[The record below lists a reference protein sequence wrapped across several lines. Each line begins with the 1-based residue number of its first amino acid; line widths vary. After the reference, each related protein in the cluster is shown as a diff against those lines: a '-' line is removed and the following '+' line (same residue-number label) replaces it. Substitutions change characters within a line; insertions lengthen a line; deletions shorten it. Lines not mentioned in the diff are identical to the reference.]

1 MALKTITAAMIF
13 KKKTR
18 CLIEISKKISPDKY
32 TLQFSF
38 CIFFRNIKE
47 FYVITKPQKLPS
59 RKGALLWVAGSISLN
74 LSIVRSSTADLQET
88 CILYSLQL
96 TKQKILTASAF
107 GKCLVGAEEVKWYSR
122 VGQMS
127 QGVICMCSFHLQL
140 CGDLSI
146 YSTTAKHSEGLFT
159 EEPFQKVLKHPLSP
173 LNYHFHTLS
182 QLSFLSL
189 LTLHQTQEQSKRT
202 ETQRQRIDP
211 SQILIWKGVEVQ
223 NLLLCTRTT
232 CIFCVRFS

>member
-1 MALKTITAAMIF
+1 MSSWQYLIKSLNCPIVHSRPPRDLYIILIAINQTKDFNRQSIREMFGWGWRSEMIF
-13 KKKTR
+13 QGWPDVTR
-18 CLIEISKKISPDKY
+18 GDMHVLVSSAALCGTCLFTAPQLS
-32 TLQFSF
+32 TL
-38 CIFFRNIKE
+38 K
-47 FYVITKPQKLPS
+47 
-59 RKGALLWVAGSISLN
+59 A
-74 LSIVRSSTADLQET
+74 
-88 CILYSLQL
+88 YSLRNPF
-96 TKQKILTASAF
+96 TK
-107 GKCLVGAEEVKWYSR
+107 CW
-122 VGQMS
+122 
-127 QGVICMCSFHLQL
+127 
-140 CGDLSI
+140 
-146 YSTTAKHSEGLFT
+146 ST
-159 EEPFQKVLKHPLSP
+159 LSP